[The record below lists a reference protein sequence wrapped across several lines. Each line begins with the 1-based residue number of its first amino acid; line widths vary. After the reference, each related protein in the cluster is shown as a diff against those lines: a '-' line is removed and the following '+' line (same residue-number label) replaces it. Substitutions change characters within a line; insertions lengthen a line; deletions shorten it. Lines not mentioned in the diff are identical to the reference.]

1 MGKGKYPHATA
12 TQLLTIADVA
22 ELLQCDKYTI
32 RRMISRG
39 DLRAYR
45 FPGSRLIRIDPADL
59 DRIRKPVTR
68 INEVLGG
75 GAQ

>member
-1 MGKGKYPHATA
+1 MSNSAHVA
-12 TQLLTIADVA
+12 TQFLTINQVA
-22 ELLQCDKYTI
+22 ELLQCSDDTI

-39 DLRAYR
+39 GLKAYR

-75 GAQ
+75 DAQ